1 MEVSRAAFPVG
12 KCTEDGRGEDR
23 VVYVADQGLAPT
35 KYQTGL
41 QRPEDTEPH

>member
-1 MEVSRAAFPVG
+1 MDVSRAAFPVG

-23 VVYVADQGLAPT
+23 VVYVPDQGLALI

-41 QRPEDTEPH
+41 QRPEDTEPY